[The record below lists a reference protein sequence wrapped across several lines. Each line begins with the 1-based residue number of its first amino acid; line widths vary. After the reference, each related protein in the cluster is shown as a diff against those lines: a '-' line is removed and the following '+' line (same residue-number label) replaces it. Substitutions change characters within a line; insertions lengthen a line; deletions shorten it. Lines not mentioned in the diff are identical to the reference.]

1 MDSPFGLLA
10 ELTYRCPLA
19 CAYCSNP
26 LNMADYSDE
35 LDTDE
40 WRRVLAE
47 ARDLGVLQCHLSG
60 GEPLLRRDLVEIVA
74 AAHDLGLYTNLV
86 TSALGLSR
94 PKAEQLRAAGLDHVQ
109 VSIQADE
116 PAVSD
121 RIAGTPSFRRKIEA
135 MGLVTELGWP
145 LTVNVVLHRQN
156 IDRVAAV
163 LELAEE
169 VGADRVE
176 LANTQYYGWAWRNR
190 DALLPSRAQ
199 LEAAEVVVRAARE
212 RLRDRMDVIY
222 VIPDYYS
229 RYPKPCMGGWASRQL
244 TVTPNGDVLPCPA
257 AQSLPLPRAS
267 VRDDPLD
274 RIWAESPVMTAFRGT
289 DWMPD
294 PCRSC
299 DRRELD
305 FGGCRCQA
313 FQLTGDAART
323 DPVCHL
329 SPDHD
334 LVARAVEAAN
344 ADSRSGDLPLI
355 RARTGQASAPE
366 HQRQRHC
373 GDDQGDPAQ
382 QVRADPD
389 EARRRPTDP
398 QPDQR
403 HHGGDDTEDGGREH
417 RREPEHPQA
426 RPGEQ
431 VVQAQRQR
439 DAEQRPRVVQLVR
452 LGVAK
457 GRDDEVQ
464 AVHAEGDRA
473 HDLGD
478 VPDGLPDLATDHQPD
493 QRHDPVPQP
502 EGQRDLHRALQT
514 EWDGAEGDRHPEI
527 VEAQHETED
536 EHFPDH
542 GDTASRRRPTPAGT
556 TLSRLAS
563 AMVE

>member
-26 LNMADYSDE
+26 LNMADYTDE
-35 LDTDE
+35 LATDE
-40 WRRVLAE
+40 WRRVLRE

-74 AAHDLGLYTNLV
+74 EAHDLGLYTNLV

-169 VGADRVE
+169 VGADRLE

-355 RARTGQASAPE
+355 P
-366 HQRQRHC
+366 
-373 GDDQGDPAQ
+373 
-382 QVRADPD
+382 
-389 EARRRPTDP
+389 RP
-398 QPDQR
+398 
-403 HHGGDDTEDGGREH
+403 H
-417 RREPEHPQA
+417 
-426 RPGEQ
+426 RPGLS
-431 VVQAQRQR
+431 
-439 DAEQRPRVVQLVR
+439 PRT
-452 LGVAK
+452 
-457 GRDDEVQ
+457 
-464 AVHAEGDRA
+464 
-473 HDLGD
+473 
-478 VPDGLPDLATDHQPD
+478 P
-493 QRHDPVPQP
+493 
-502 EGQRDLHRALQT
+502 
-514 EWDGAEGDRHPEI
+514 
-527 VEAQHETED
+527 
-536 EHFPDH
+536 
-542 GDTASRRRPTPAGT
+542 TAAPLRR
-556 TLSRLAS
+556 
-563 AMVE
+563 